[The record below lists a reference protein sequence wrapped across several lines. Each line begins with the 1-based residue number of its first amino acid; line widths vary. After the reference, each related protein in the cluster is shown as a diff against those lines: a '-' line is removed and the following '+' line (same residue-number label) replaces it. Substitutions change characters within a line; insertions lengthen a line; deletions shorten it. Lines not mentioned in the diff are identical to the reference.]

1 MSAEGGDAVWAL
13 QPGSPESRGVG
24 RCTPEL
30 DEVVLQGKGDE
41 MCRCVNLMKQGCC

>member
-13 QPGSPESRGVG
+13 QPGSPEGRGG
-24 RCTPEL
+24 APWSWM
-30 DEVVLQGKGDE
+30 EVVLQGKGDE